1 MLRSC
6 AWPVKPDVGYQRISG
21 ETRREWHPCAA
32 KHGARHPSSENLEC
46 GSFFLGFSQTQ
57 GLGRPPMRFDPSAAN
72 QTANIDLPV
81 LRGAQTDET
90 TRRGK

>member
-1 MLRSC
+1 
-6 AWPVKPDVGYQRISG
+6 
-21 ETRREWHPCAA
+21 
-32 KHGARHPSSENLEC
+32 
-46 GSFFLGFSQTQ
+46 
-57 GLGRPPMRFDPSAAN
+57 MRFDPSAAN